1 MQTQI
6 TEARFTEIRQAQGR
20 CSTYVIQD
28 GNWVITQF
36 YGKEIVSVW
45 RKRNLVTDEVR
56 FFEDQDEDAK

>member
-6 TEARFTEIRQAQGR
+6 TETRFNEIRQAQGS